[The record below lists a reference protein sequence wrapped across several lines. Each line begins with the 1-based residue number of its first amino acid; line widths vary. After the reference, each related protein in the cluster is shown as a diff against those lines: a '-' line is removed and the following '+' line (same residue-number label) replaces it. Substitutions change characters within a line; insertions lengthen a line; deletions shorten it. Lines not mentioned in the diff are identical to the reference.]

1 MARAPD
7 AESDEAALRW
17 FDSRLGHFFFPLR
30 LSKKPMPWDPSE
42 GFLITMVGAI
52 SALIVSGCMCILKSR
67 CTRLRFGC
75 IEIERSVLHADD
87 LNKVDLTPSGAT

>member
-1 MARAPD
+1 MA
-7 AESDEAALRW
+7 
-17 FDSRLGHFFFPLR
+17 
-30 LSKKPMPWDPSE
+30 WDPSE

-75 IEIERSVLHADD
+75 IEIERAVLQADD
-87 LNKVDLTPSGAT
+87 LNKVDLTPSGST